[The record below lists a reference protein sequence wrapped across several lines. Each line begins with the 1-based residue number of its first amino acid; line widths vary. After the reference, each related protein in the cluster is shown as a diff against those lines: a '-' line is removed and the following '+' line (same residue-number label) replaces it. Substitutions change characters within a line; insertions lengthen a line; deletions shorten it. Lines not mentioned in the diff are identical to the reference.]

1 MSLAFNPKDWFD
13 IKDPIVVPVYVDLPA
28 EARKKYREMERD
40 LFTHIGGHDI
50 EAFAASGKVIKCQQ
64 MASGSA
70 YSGSDEQ
77 VEKGI
82 SHWVPLHD
90 EKLDALESI
99 IEEND
104 GEVLLVAY
112 HFKPDLVRL
121 KKRFP
126 TGRHITTK
134 ADEDAFKRGEIQLAF
149 VHPQSI
155 GHGVDGFQNVCHT
168 VVFFAITFDLDQ
180 NDQLFERV
188 GPMRQMQIGADREV
202 MVYQILARNTIDEV
216 MAERLVK
223 KRGVLDATMD
233 SLAYKPQLE
242 LA

>member
-1 MSLAFNPKDWFD
+1 MVDQAGLDTTHVYD
-13 IKDPIVVPVYVDLPA
+13 IVNAGP
-28 EARKKYREMERD
+28 RQR
-40 LFTHIGGHDI
+40 FT
-50 EAFAASGKVIKCQQ
+50 VR
-64 MASGSA
+64 
-70 YSGSDEQ
+70 GSDGNLLVHNCMQ
-77 VEKGI
+77 LANGGI
-82 SHWVPLHD
+82 YTGSDAQIEGDVSHWVTAHD
-90 EKLDALESI
+90 EKFDALESI

-126 TGRHITTK
+126 QGRHIVSK

-180 NDQLFERV
+180 NDQLIERV

-242 LA
+242 LV